1 MRFLSR
7 LSPWWA
13 PALAFVV
20 ATAIEL
26 ALVDRKYAI
35 FSGGYGASHVLDRP
49 LEIGLFLLGL
59 LVSQALL
66 ITLFFLVIRALHR
79 KKRDRPIFAFNFLFF
94 TIGIV
99 AALLAAKYEV
109 LSYFSDAISFQLIRN
124 LGGGSTAEALL
135 YVRDEAAQL
144 ALFAVAAAIAYAIG
158 RFLVGRFVTATVPPG
173 GPRWKHLLWLAL
185 ALPLA
190 VLAADRDPD
199 ARYALTRFNAYAGA
213 GTALASLTDF
223 DRDGY
228 SWFGARRDAFP
239 FDPSRHP
246 LALDV
251 PGNGVD
257 EDGYGGDFHF
267 GGAVAPPA
275 APSLPGEK
283 RHVVLI
289 VLESVRGDSIGR
301 RVGGREVTP
310 VLNAL
315 ARQGTY
321 VREAYSHVGFTSPSL
336 KSLFSGALEPAAGDP
351 SLFRDFKAN
360 GYRIGVVSAAPETFG
375 DISEV
380 TGMKANADL
389 FVDAETMKQDR
400 AFASAAISS
409 LAIDGRKLLRRFDD
423 HFTGPVAWQRPTF
436 LYLNLQ
442 EAHFPY
448 SHPDTMRILPGGP
461 IARADISLANR
472 DALEST
478 YWNAVAYDDWLIG
491 QVIARLK
498 KAGVWDKT
506 LLVVTADHGESL
518 FDDGFL
524 GHGHMINR
532 QQTQIPFILSAPGLK
547 ADGPV
552 GLADYRSIILRA
564 LGAPL
569 AAPAGGPVFQ
579 HIGPLDAPTAIGM
592 VEKGGVWTVMM
603 LEGEQVTFSDSGRSA
618 RYAALRAG
626 SAERVRADRLIDQWA
641 RQRWIAHLAR
651 N

>member
-20 ATAIEL
+20 VTAVEL

-35 FSGGYGASHVLDRP
+35 FSGGYGASHVIDRP
-49 LEIGLFLLGL
+49 LEIGLFLIGL

-66 ITLFFLVIRALHR
+66 IALFFLVIRAFHGKR
-79 KKRDRPIFAFNFLFF
+79 RDRPIFLFNFLFL

-99 AALLAAKYEV
+99 TALLAAKYEV
-109 LSYFSDAISFQLIRN
+109 LSYFGDSISFQLIRS
-124 LGGGSTAEALL
+124 LGGGSAAEALL

-144 ALFAVAAAIAYAIG
+144 AIFALAAAIFYAIG
-158 RFLVGRFVTATVPPG
+158 RVLVKKYVRAAVRPG
-173 GPRWKHLLWLAL
+173 GPRWRHILWPVLV
-185 ALPLA
+185 LPLA
-190 VLAADRDPD
+190 TLAADRDPD
-199 ARYALTRFNAYAGA
+199 ARYALSRFNFHASAGA
-213 GTALASLTDF
+213 ALGALTDF

-228 SWFGARRDAFP
+228 SWFGARRDAHP

-257 EDGYGGDFHF
+257 EDGYGGDFRFAGH
-267 GGAVAPPA
+267 AAPA
-275 APSLPGEK
+275 AAPALPGEK
-283 RHVVLI
+283 KHVVLI
-289 VLESVRGDSIGR
+289 VLESVRGDAIGR

-315 ARQGTY
+315 ARQGSWFSH
-321 VREAYSHVGFTSPSL
+321 AYSHVGFTSPSL

-389 FVDAETMKQDR
+389 FVDAEMMQQDR
-400 AFASAAISS
+400 AFASAAIGS
-409 LAIDGRKLLRRFDD
+409 LAIDGRKLLRRFDR
-423 HFTGPVAWQRPTF
+423 HFAGPADWQRPTF

-448 SHPDTMRILPGGP
+448 SHPDTMRILPGEP
-461 IARADISLANR
+461 IARADISIANR
-472 DALEST
+472 DALERT

-491 QVIARLK
+491 QIIARLK
-498 KAGVWDKT
+498 KAGAWDKT

-532 QQTQIPFILSAPGLK
+532 QQTQIPFILSVPGLES
-547 ADGPV
+547 DGPV

-569 AAPAGGPVFQ
+569 PAPAGGPVFQ

-592 VEKGGVWTVMM
+592 VGKGGVWTVMM
-603 LEGEQVTFSDSGRSA
+603 LESEQVSFSDGGRSA
-618 RYAALRAG
+618 RYADLRAG
-626 SAERVRADRLIDQWA
+626 SAERGRADALIDLWA

-651 N
+651 R